1 MDDLDHIKEDPV
13 DQDIEYVRIKRK
25 QIIDKLTEKGVP
37 DDESTVALLLG
48 ALTDMDRTS
57 LSRKKIKVESDAV
70 ANNKQAADLIA
81 SIFNQPN
88 SKQLGMSA
96 NNGVA
101 GVIPSVEG
109 RLPQVEMLPGEMDVN
124 PMQLD
129 YDAFMSKFD
138 K

>member
-1 MDDLDHIKEDPV
+1 MDDLDHVKEDPV

-37 DDESTVALLLG
+37 DDEGTVALLLG

-70 ANNKQAADLIA
+70 ASNKQAADLIA

-88 SKQLGMSA
+88 SKQLGMGA